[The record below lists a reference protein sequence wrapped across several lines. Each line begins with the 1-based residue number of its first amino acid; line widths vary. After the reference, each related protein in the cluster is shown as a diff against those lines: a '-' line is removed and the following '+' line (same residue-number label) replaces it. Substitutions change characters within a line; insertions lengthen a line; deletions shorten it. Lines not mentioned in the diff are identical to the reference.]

1 MNTYYNTADN
11 QRYGFDNDQLHLVT
25 ATMIKLTDEQIQGF
39 INDTIN
45 SYVDGEFVY
54 IETQTIEEVLSML
67 KTKNAQL
74 RDKYFSTT
82 TEYKEGYT
90 LKAKKEDIGTLTAFL
105 MACQLGIQTTM
116 IWYYSN
122 EVHEI
127 LIQSTAVALAQ
138 WIQDR
143 LNKGYAKEAE
153 INTQLDACTTVTE
166 LKAIDLEV
174 LWNGVE

>member
-1 MNTYYNTADN
+1 MNTDYNTADN

-25 ATMIKLTDEQIQGF
+25 ATMIKLTDEQIQEF
-39 INDTIN
+39 IDGTIN

-54 IETQTIEEVLSML
+54 VETQTIDEILPTL
-67 KTKNAQL
+67 KLKNAHL
-74 RDKYFSTT
+74 RNVYFDTPKT
-82 TEYKEGYT
+82 YKEGFT

-105 MACQLGIQTTM
+105 MACQLGLQTDM

-122 EVHEI
+122 EIHET
-127 LIQSTAVALAQ
+127 LTQSTAVALAQ

-143 LNKGYAKEAE
+143 LNKGYSKEAE
-153 INTQLDACTTVTE
+153 INTQLEACTTVAE